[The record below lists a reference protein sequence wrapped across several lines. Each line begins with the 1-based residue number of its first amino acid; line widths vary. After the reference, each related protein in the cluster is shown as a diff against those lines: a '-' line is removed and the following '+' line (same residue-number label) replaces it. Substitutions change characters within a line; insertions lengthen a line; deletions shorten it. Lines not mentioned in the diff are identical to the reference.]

1 MSLQEYLGVGSI
13 VATLLVGIISWVLSS
28 YLTKKSLTKKKI
40 NYEIKLFPIISNN
53 FVTRTSDSQIYFHD
67 KLLTE
72 PTLLAVD
79 IINSGNAAIE
89 CPPIEIE
96 AVGVYHSWYI
106 ENVPTAYAELWQLEK
121 NDDHLCAINLKH
133 INPGQVVEARFF

>member
-1 MSLQEYLGVGSI
+1 MI
-13 VATLLVGIISWVLSS
+13 GIISWVLSS

-96 AVGVYHSWYI
+96 AVGEINYGEGKLGLIVKDESMSFSVKYR
-106 ENVPTAYAELWQLEK
+106 LLEEHHISQISKEAK
-121 NDDHLCAINLKH
+121 NYLPIAS
-133 INPGQVVEARFF
+133 Q